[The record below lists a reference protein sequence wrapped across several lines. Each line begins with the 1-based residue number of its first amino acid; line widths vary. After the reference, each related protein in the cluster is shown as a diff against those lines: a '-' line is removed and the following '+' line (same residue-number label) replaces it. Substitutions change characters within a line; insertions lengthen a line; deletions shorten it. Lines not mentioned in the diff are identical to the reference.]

1 MTGICKLCNKVGV
14 LKESHAIP
22 DFYIRGLE
30 HKLPTGS
37 KRELQP
43 FSIVLSA
50 DPEMEGGAKQRGYWE
65 KILGIKEYLLCGACE
80 QKFQTNETYVRNL
93 LYGNA
98 PPPLKKLRIGT
109 SLDLGIT
116 QHDID
121 GFLDARKVIVDYKK
135 LKLFQLSL
143 LWRAGIA
150 KGSFFKN
157 VDLGEFHSARLQ
169 ALLHAENP
177 GLDTDYAC
185 VMIDLQHNGNGYTD
199 WIEMPRRSKRGQVNY
214 QFIIGGYMYLF
225 TVSKQRSR
233 PSAQCCSVKSS
244 GEMMILV
251 ADAKKIIRS
260 KAETLRRLGRL

>member
-1 MTGICKLCNKVGV
+1 MTGSCKLCNKVEI
-14 LKESHAIP
+14 LKESHVIP
-22 DFYIRGLE
+22 DFYIHGLE

-37 KRELQP
+37 KGELQP

-50 DPEMEGGAKQRGYWE
+50 DPEMEGGAMQRGYWE

-80 QKFQTNETYVRNL
+80 QKFQRNESYVRDL

-98 PPPLKKLRIGT
+98 PPPLKKLSIGS
-109 SLDLGIT
+109 SLNLGIA
-116 QHDID
+116 QPDFD
-121 GFLDARKVIVDYKK
+121 GFLGAKKVIVDYKK

-157 VDLGEFHSARLQ
+157 VDLGEFHSARLRE
-169 ALLHAENP
+169 LLHAENP

-185 VMIDLQHNGNGYTD
+185 VMIDLQHNGNGYAD
-199 WIEMPRRSKRGQVNY
+199 WIEAPKRSKDGQVNY

-225 TVSKQRSR
+225 TVSKQKSR

-244 GEMMILV
+244 GEIIILV
-251 ADAKKIIRS
+251 VDAKKLIRS
-260 KAETLRRLGRL
+260 KAATLHRLGRL

>member
-1 MTGICKLCNKVGV
+1 MTGICKLCNRVEI
-14 LKESHAIP
+14 LKESHVIP

-30 HKLPTGS
+30 YKSPTGS

-43 FSIVLSA
+43 FSIVLGA
-50 DPEMEGGAKQRGYWE
+50 DPEMEGGAKQRGYWK

-80 QKFQTNETYVRNL
+80 QKFQTNESYIRNL
-93 LYGNA
+93 LYGNT
-98 PPPLKKLRIGT
+98 PSPLKKLSIGT
-109 SLDLGIT
+109 SLNLGIA
-116 QHDID
+116 QYDID
-121 GFLDARKVIVDYKK
+121 GLLDAKKLIVDYKK

-169 ALLHAENP
+169 KLLHTENP

-185 VMIDLQHNGNGYTD
+185 VMIDLQHNGNGYAD
-199 WIEMPRRSKRGQVNY
+199 WIEAPKRSKNGQVNY
-214 QFIIGGYMYLF
+214 QFIVGGYMYLF
-225 TVSKQRSR
+225 TVSKQKSR

-244 GEMMILV
+244 GEMIILV
-251 ADAKKIIRS
+251 ADAKKIIHS
-260 KAETLRRLGRL
+260 KAAVLHRLGRL